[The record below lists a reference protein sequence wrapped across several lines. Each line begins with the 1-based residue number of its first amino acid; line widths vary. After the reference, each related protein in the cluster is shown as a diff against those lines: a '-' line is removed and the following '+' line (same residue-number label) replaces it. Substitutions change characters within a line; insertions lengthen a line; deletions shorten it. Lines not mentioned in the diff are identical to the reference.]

1 MAGTEQICIHQVT
14 LRDQW
19 GFADCVEG
27 LSRNGVHAT
36 AVWREKLHD
45 IGLKPAA
52 KLLRDA
58 GMTVT
63 GHCAGGLLTA
73 RDPTERRARLDD
85 NRRMIEEAAEIG
97 AHAMVVI
104 LGGLEDG
111 DRDVDGARARAFDA
125 LTELLPDARSAG
137 VTLGLE
143 PLHPMIC
150 ANRSVMPTLEMANDW
165 YETLGG
171 GPELGIVID
180 TYAVWWDPKLAQEI
194 ARASGRI
201 VGFHISD
208 WLLDTTGLRFDRG
221 MMGDGVIDFAGIRTM
236 VEDAGYHGLNE
247 VEIFSSGNW
256 WRRDPDDVVK
266 ICKDR
271 CGKVFT
277 QS

>member
-1 MAGTEQICIHQVT
+1 MAEASQICIHQVT

-19 GFADCVEG
+19 GFAESVEG

-45 IGLKPAA
+45 VGLKSAA

-58 GMTVT
+58 DMNVT
-63 GHCAGGLLTA
+63 GHCAGGFLTT
-73 RDPTERRARLDD
+73 RDPTERMTRRDD
-85 NRRMIEEAAEIG
+85 NRRMIEEAAEID
-97 AHAMVVI
+97 AHSMVVI

-111 DRDVDGARARAFDA
+111 DRDIDGARARAFDA
-125 LTELLPDARSAG
+125 LAELLPDARSAG
-137 VTLGLE
+137 VTLGME

-165 YETLGG
+165 YEKLGG

-180 TYAVWWDPKLAQEI
+180 TYAVWWDPNLAREI

-208 WLLDTTGLRFDRG
+208 WLLNTTDLRFDRG
-221 MMGDGVIDFAGIRTM
+221 MMGDGIIDFAGIRSM
-236 VEDAGYHGLNE
+236 VEDAGFHGLSE

-256 WRRDPDDVVK
+256 WRRDPNDVVEV
-266 ICKDR
+266 CKDR
-271 CGKVFT
+271 CRKIFAQG
-277 QS
+277 